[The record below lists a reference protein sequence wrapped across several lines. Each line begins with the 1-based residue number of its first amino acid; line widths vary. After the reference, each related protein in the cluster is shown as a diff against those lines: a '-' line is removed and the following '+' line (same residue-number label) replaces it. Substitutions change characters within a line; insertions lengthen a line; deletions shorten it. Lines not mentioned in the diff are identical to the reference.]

1 MLSKNIKSIYIM
13 KKNKLKIIS
22 IFLLILIILCSLIS
36 SYSLQENIENQD
48 QDKEIKTGFYNWTWE
63 SKDKCNSGTG
73 NPNKKHKIGILF
85 GGEKADEAIDNYKD
99 DIDRLKNCDEK
110 FLNLGGGLKTGSW
123 NVDIIFGT
131 QSMTRLSFLTGII
144 IVSSDII

>member
-1 MLSKNIKSIYIM
+1 LYALININYNPYVIKNIKSIYIM

-48 QDKEIKTGFYNWTWE
+48 QNKDLVTGFYNWTWE

-85 GGEKADEAIDNYKD
+85 GGEKADEAINKYKD
-99 DIDRLKNCDEK
+99 DSDRLKNCDKK

-123 NVDIIFGT
+123 
-131 QSMTRLSFLTGII
+131 S
-144 IVSSDII
+144 